1 MSSTRDTSNLT
12 PQQIQM
18 LNQALFEQ
26 WDAMTTNMKAKASQT
41 VAAADLKDVK
51 PEDIGVSF
59 GPVMDEETFKK
70 YQARKNQRFT
80 VMKAEDLGKL
90 LGKK

>member
-26 WDAMTTNMKAKASQT
+26 WDAMTVGMKAKASQK
-41 VAAADLKDVK
+41 VAATNPKDIK

-80 VMKAEDLGKL
+80 VMKAEDLSKF